1 MQRLH
6 NCWSWWKSRVNW
18 DLSSPTEWW
27 PLVAMNVQLKNFA
40 WSVAVWATL
49 ASTPFLSFEVEH
61 NSSWS
66 PLQRLKDTKKLIKQ
80 YSERYQRIVLINI
93 NYMFKQSSN
102 NLQILTESKDR
113 FLDWAAKHLP
123 PSERPRRIAVVE
135 ESYLV
140 RRVAAT
146 VLGRLKGFGT
156 PTVHNHTWC
165 PWCELFTFAYSFKDV
180 VDS

>member
-1 MQRLH
+1 MEIPGELGSLIT
-6 NCWSWWKSRVNW
+6 NRVVAISCNEC
-18 DLSSPTEWW
+18 PTEE
-27 PLVAMNVQLKNFA
+27 LRMKCGCVGNTGFNTVSQF
-40 WSVAVWATL
+40 WSGTRKWKKHSL
-49 ASTPFLSFEVEH
+49 D

-80 YSERYQRIVLINI
+80 YSERYQRIVLIDI